1 MSFTLYG
8 DLGSGAF
15 SAEAALAEAGAPYNF
30 ELVSLEK
37 GEQKQPAF
45 LAINPSGKMPALRL
59 PEGEIIT
66 ESAAI
71 LLTLADHFP
80 QARLLPPQASND
92 RALAYR
98 WLAFMAGEI
107 YPIVEIVDYPERFM
121 PPGGDAKA
129 LRTIARD
136 RIRERIAIIERMIKG
151 PFLLAGGF
159 SILDIYAAM
168 FTRWSLEPDWKLA
181 HIPNVEVR
189 TMSARIAHEQAL
201 FSSGDR
207 RIAPVIE
214 AAARLRGDRQPL
226 SSRGS
231 ARSLGTLDERQSR
244 REDRHRCC
252 DRRRRWSMTLASNLF
267 LRFDEFH
274 TGVALPCR
282 CALSDRHR
290 LSI

>member
-15 SAEAALAEAGAPYNF
+15 SAEAALAEAGAPYRF

-37 GEQKQPAF
+37 NEQKQPAF

-121 PPGGDAKA
+121 PEGGDAGAMRK
-129 LRTIARD
+129 IARD
-136 RIRERIAIIERMIKG
+136 RIRERILIIERMIKG

-168 FTRWSLEPDWKLA
+168 FTRWSLEPDWKLV
-181 HIPNVEVR
+181 HIPR
-189 TMSARIAHEQAL
+189 LMAL
-201 FSSGDR
+201 ADAVSGR
-207 RIAPVIE
+207 PAIAPVW
-214 AAARLRGDRQPL
+214 Q
-226 SSRGS
+226 
-231 ARSLGTLDERQSR
+231 
-244 REDRHRCC
+244 RHF
-252 DRRRRWSMTLASNLF
+252 N
-267 LRFDEFH
+267 
-274 TGVALPCR
+274 GN
-282 CALSDRHR
+282 
-290 LSI
+290 

>member
-15 SAEAALAEAGAPYNF
+15 SAEAALAEAGAPYSF
-30 ELVSLEK
+30 ELVSLEQ

-80 QARLLPPQASND
+80 QARLLPPQASNG

-107 YPIVEIVDYPERFM
+107 YPIVEIVDYPERFV
-121 PPGGDAKA
+121 PPGGDAGA
-129 LRTIARD
+129 LRKIARD
-136 RIRERIAIIERMIKG
+136 RIRERIAIVERMIRG

-181 HIPNVEVR
+181 HIPR
-189 TMSARIAHEQAL
+189 LMAL
-201 FSSGDR
+201 ADAVSQR
-207 RIAPVIE
+207 PAIAPVW
-214 AAARLRGDRQPL
+214 Q
-226 SSRGS
+226 
-231 ARSLGTLDERQSR
+231 
-244 REDRHRCC
+244 RHF
-252 DRRRRWSMTLASNLF
+252 N
-267 LRFDEFH
+267 
-274 TGVALPCR
+274 G
-282 CALSDRHR
+282 
-290 LSI
+290 

>member
-15 SAEAALAEAGAPYNF
+15 SAEAALAEAGAPYTF

-59 PEGEIIT
+59 PEGEIVT

-80 QARLLPPQASND
+80 QARLLPPQAGPD
-92 RALAYR
+92 RAQAYR
-98 WLAFMAGEI
+98 WLAFMTSEI
-107 YPIVEIVDYPERFM
+107 YPMVEIADYPERFA
-121 PPGGDAKA
+121 PPGGDMDA
-129 LRTIARD
+129 LRKNARD
-136 RIRERIAIIERMIKG
+136 RIRERILIVERMIRG

-181 HIPNVEVR
+181 HIPKL
-189 TMSARIAHEQAL
+189 MAL
-201 FSSGDR
+201 AEAVSQR
-207 RIAPVIE
+207 RAIAPVWQ
-214 AAARLRGDRQPL
+214 RHF
-226 SSRGS
+226 
-231 ARSLGTLDERQSR
+231 
-244 REDRHRCC
+244 RE
-252 DRRRRWSMTLASNLF
+252 
-267 LRFDEFH
+267 
-274 TGVALPCR
+274 
-282 CALSDRHR
+282 
-290 LSI
+290 

>member
-15 SAEAALAEAGAPYNF
+15 SAEAALAEAGAPYTF

-80 QARLLPPQASND
+80 QARLLPPQASNG

-121 PPGGDAKA
+121 PDSGDAGAVRK
-129 LRTIARD
+129 IARD
-136 RIRERIAIIERMIKG
+136 RIRERILIIERMIKG

-181 HIPNVEVR
+181 HIPKL
-189 TMSARIAHEQAL
+189 MAL
-201 FSSGDR
+201 ADAVSQR
-207 RIAPVIE
+207 PAIAPVW
-214 AAARLRGDRQPL
+214 Q
-226 SSRGS
+226 
-231 ARSLGTLDERQSR
+231 
-244 REDRHRCC
+244 RHFK
-252 DRRRRWSMTLASNLF
+252 N
-267 LRFDEFH
+267 
-274 TGVALPCR
+274 
-282 CALSDRHR
+282 
-290 LSI
+290 